1 MADPNFAHFHFT
13 KLLVNDLEKSAAFY
27 KSVCGLTEI
36 NRVQDTI
43 NGRPISEILFEHTKK
58 GGGYLV
64 LLKFLDTDKPVHGEV
79 ILGFRTANLEAFLE
93 RVRAAGG
100 RVTDEIRSMPEHNL
114 RVAFVEDVEGHLI
127 EVVEMFQ
134 S

>member
-1 MADPNFAHFHFT
+1 MANPDIAHFHFT
-13 KLLVNDLEKSAAFY
+13 KLLVNDLEKCASFY
-27 KSVCGLTEI
+27 KTVCELTEV

-43 NGRPISEILFEHTKK
+43 NGRSISEVLFDQTKK

-64 LLKFLDTDKPVHGEV
+64 LLKFMDMDRPVEGEV
-79 ILGFRTANLEAFLE
+79 ILGFRTANLEAFIE
-93 RVRAAGG
+93 RAVVAGG
-100 RVTDEIRSMPEHNL
+100 RVTDPIRTMPEHSL

-127 EVVEMFQ
+127 EVVEMFK